1 MFKHLLIFCLFAA
14 FVVNLYSQDS
24 TRTDS
29 TRSVSSTTKTD
40 TTRIQNFIFSD
51 HNYLYVNKT
60 DPDTLTRRR
69 FLWYPAKSLEDI
81 LNYVP
86 GYYLYYMD
94 VGQLNPFSYNQY
106 NPRYTGVLRNG
117 RSINDMFD
125 GNADM
130 NLFSRN
136 EISEME
142 FSDGYRNSRY
152 DYTNTINVIQREL
165 YQFRPYTEI
174 SFFQDRYENLYF
186 DGNFHQNFSS
196 KLNFNFGITKHSYD
210 GHYDN
215 SAFDKWLGRFSLTF
229 APSNRLN
236 FFLKV
241 NYSMINR
248 ELNEGINPDTLNYGS
263 KEDLF
268 DAAKAVVFYDRQ
280 HERRERFDVDLG
292 GVLLAGKTS
301 FSKLQF
307 FVSNSLREYFQINN
321 LADPLS
327 VERRDVYHWINYG
340 VIAQQQF
347 KFRINKDITVISN
360 SEGEYSYL
368 IKQYNLGPNPVFSIS
383 GITDWNNGSIFL
395 KQDLSV
401 SYKGLLLAGYVSA
414 LSHDFPPISGSQ
426 KTIYMDAGGKAVYEN
441 KMNEITSYYFKGI
454 FNHRSNYFS
463 IASGIKSPV
472 VSFGSQ
478 FYYYRTNSYITPAS
492 LFIPDAV
499 VFRGVNNSLELKVF
513 KFRLSVNHSY
523 NFRNSANSFNPL
535 NSGRINLVF
544 EDNAFKN
551 KLEYKVGLTSRFW
564 SEYNALFY
572 NGNNNSLYY
581 SLGVNYDRTPI
592 KVPANATLD
601 FYISGKIGKATFGL
615 TLENILDRI
624 VYNTGLYPFM
634 DRGGFLNTISRFNI
648 TWNFFD

>member
-1 MFKHLLIFCLFAA
+1 MFKHLLIFCFFAA
-14 FVVNLYSQDS
+14 FVVNLFSQDS

-29 TRSVSSTTKTD
+29 TRTPRTTTKTD
-40 TTRIQNFIFSD
+40 TTRVQNFILSD
-51 HNYLYVNKT
+51 HNYLYINKT

-94 VGQLNPFSYNQY
+94 VGQLNPFTFNQFA
-106 NPRYTGVLRNG
+106 PHLTGVLRNG
-117 RSINDMFD
+117 RAINDMFD
-125 GNADM
+125 GYADM
-130 NLFSRN
+130 NLLSRN

-142 FSDGYRNSRY
+142 FSDGYNNNRY
-152 DYTNTINVIQREL
+152 DYKNTVNIIQREL
-165 YQFRPYTEI
+165 FQFRPYTEI

-186 DGNFHQNFSS
+186 DGNFHQNFFS

-210 GHYDN
+210 GHYTN
-215 SAFDKWLGRFSLTF
+215 SAFDKWLGRFNLTF

-241 NYSMINR
+241 NYSMIDR
-248 ELNEGINPDTLNYGS
+248 ELNEGINPDTVNFGS
-263 KEDLF
+263 KDDLF

-292 GVLLAGKTS
+292 GILLAGKIS

-307 FVSNSLREYFQINN
+307 FVSNSLREYFQIIN
-321 LADPLS
+321 LINPFS
-327 VERRDVYHWINYG
+327 SERRDVYHWINYG
-340 VIAQQQF
+340 VTAQQQF
-347 KFRINKDITVISN
+347 KFKVNNDLSVTSN

-368 IKQYNLGPNPVFSIS
+368 IRQIDQQVVSPSFHIY
-383 GITDWNNGSIFL
+383 NGSINLMQELSL
-395 KQDLSV
+395 KYRNLLV
-401 SYKGLLLAGYVSA
+401 SGFINAY
-414 LSHDFPPISGSQ
+414 SHDFPDNSDSRT
-426 KTIYMDAGGKAVYEN
+426 TIYLNAGGRAVYEN
-441 KMNEITSYYFKGI
+441 KLNENTKYRFKGTYNHRYDYFSFSGNI
-454 FNHRSNYFS
+454 FN
-463 IASGIKSPV
+463 PV
-472 VSFGSQ
+472 FNLGSE
-478 FYYYRTNSYITPAS
+478 FYYYAFNDVY
-492 LFIPDAV
+492 
-499 VFRGVNNSLELKVF
+499 RGINNKLELKVF
-513 KFRLSVNHSY
+513 KFRLSANHNY
-523 NFRNSANSFNPL
+523 NFRNSTNSTNPQ

-564 SEYNALFY
+564 SEYLAMFY
-572 NGNNNSLYY
+572 SGQLNTLYY
-581 SLGVNYDRTPI
+581 TTRGYYPNRNQL

>member
-1 MFKHLLIFCLFAA
+1 MFRYLLILCFFPVIA
-14 FVVNLYSQDS
+14 VSLYSQDS

-29 TRSVSSTTKTD
+29 TRTTRTTVNND
-40 TTRIQNFIFSD
+40 TTRIQNFILSD

-69 FLWYPAKSLEDI
+69 FLWYPAKSLEDV

-94 VGQLNPFSYNQY
+94 VGQLNPFTYNQF
-106 NPRYTGVLRNG
+106 NPSSNGVLRNG
-117 RSINDMFD
+117 RAINDMFD
-125 GNADM
+125 GYADM

-142 FSDGYRNSRY
+142 FSDGYNNNRY
-152 DYTNTINVIQREL
+152 DYENTINVIQREL
-165 YQFRPYTEI
+165 FQFRPYTEI

-186 DGNFHQNFSS
+186 DGNFHQNFFR

-210 GHYDN
+210 GHYTN
-215 SAFDKWLGRFSLTF
+215 SAFDKWLGRFNLTF

-248 ELNEGINPDTLNYGS
+248 ELNEGINPDTVNYGS

-321 LADPLS
+321 LLDPFS
-327 VERRDVYHWINYG
+327 VERRDVFHWINYG
-340 VIAQQQF
+340 VVAQQQF
-347 KFRINKDITVISN
+347 KFRVNKDLLVSSN

-368 IKQYNLGPNPVFSIS
+368 IRQINVGPDPVFTASPFIS
-383 GITDWNNGSIFL
+383 KTGSVYL
-395 KQDLSV
+395 MQELSV
-401 SYKGLLLAGYVSA
+401 KYKNLQLAGYINA
-414 LSHDFPPISGSQ
+414 FSHDFPDNSDSRT
-426 KTIYMDAGGKAVYEN
+426 TIYLNAGGRAAYEN
-441 KMNEITSYYFKGI
+441 KLNENISYRFKGTY
-454 FNHRSNYFS
+454 NHRYDYLSVAADIIN
-463 IASGIKSPV
+463 PV
-472 VSFGSQ
+472 ISLGSE
-478 FYYYRTNSYITPAS
+478 FYYHTVDGVY
-492 LFIPDAV
+492 
-499 VFRGVNNSLELKVF
+499 RGVNSKLELKVF
-513 KFRLSVNHSY
+513 KFRLSANHSY
-523 NFRNSANSFNPL
+523 NFRNSANTTIPQ

-551 KLEYKVGLTSRFW
+551 KLEYKVGLASRFW
-564 SEYNALFY
+564 SEYLAKFY
-572 NGNNNSLYY
+572 SGRLNTLYFNSRGYY
-581 SLGVNYDRTPI
+581 PARNQLV
-592 KVPANATLD
+592 VPANATLD

>member
-1 MFKHLLIFCLFAA
+1 M
-14 FVVNLYSQDS
+14 NLYSQDS

-29 TRSVSSTTKTD
+29 IKTDTTRTDWTNTSKTD
-40 TTRIQNFIFSD
+40 TTRIQNFILSD
-51 HNYLYVNKT
+51 HNYQYMNKL
-60 DPDTLTRRR
+60 DADTLTRRR

-94 VGQLNPFSYNQY
+94 VGQLNPFTFNQFSPY
-106 NPRYTGVLRNG
+106 STGVMRNG
-117 RSINDMFD
+117 RTVNDMFD
-125 GNADM
+125 GSADL

-136 EISEME
+136 EISEIE
-142 FSDGYRNSRY
+142 FSDGYKNNRY
-152 DYTNTINVIQREL
+152 DYENTINIVQREL
-165 YQFRPYTEI
+165 FQFRPYTEI

-186 DGNFHQNFSS
+186 DGNFHQNFFR

-210 GHYDN
+210 GHYTN
-215 SAFDKWLGRFSLTF
+215 SAFDKWLGRFNLTF

-248 ELNEGINPDTLNYGS
+248 ELNEGIDPDTVNYGS

-268 DAAKAVVFYDRQ
+268 DVAKAVVIYDRQ
-280 HERRERFDVDLG
+280 HERRERFDIDLG

-307 FVSNSLREYFQINN
+307 FVSNSLREYFQVNN
-321 LADPLS
+321 LIDPFS

-340 VIAQQQF
+340 VVAQQEF
-347 KFRINKDITVISN
+347 KFRVNNDLIVTSN

-368 IKQYNLGPNPVFSIS
+368 IKRLHIGPNPVFTANTSNIEK
-383 GITDWNNGSIFL
+383 GSIYL
-395 KQDLSV
+395 KQELSV
-401 SYKGLLLAGYVSA
+401 KYKNILLAGYINA
-414 LSHDFPPISGSQ
+414 FSHDFPDNSDSRT
-426 KTIYMDAGGKAVYEN
+426 TIYLNAGGRAVYEN
-441 KMNEITSYYFKGI
+441 KLNENTLYRFKGTY
-454 FNHRSNYFS
+454 NHRYDYLSISADISN
-463 IASGIKSPV
+463 PV
-472 VSFGSQ
+472 VSLGSE
-478 FYYYRTNSYITPAS
+478 FYYYRANTYISEALLIIPGYDVYRGINSK
-492 LFIPDAV
+492 
-499 VFRGVNNSLELKVF
+499 LELKVF
-513 KFRLSVNHSY
+513 KFRLSANHSY
-523 NFRNSANSFNPL
+523 NFRNSTNSINPL

-551 KLEYKVGLTSRFW
+551 KLEYKVGLASRFW

-572 NGNNNSLYY
+572 SGAGNSLYY
-581 SLGVNYDRTPI
+581 VSGAYYSGRTPM
-592 KVPANATLD
+592 KVPANASLD
-601 FYISGKIGKATFGL
+601 FYVSGKIGKATFGL

>member
-1 MFKHLLIFCLFAA
+1 LFKHLLIFCFFAA
-14 FVVNLYSQDS
+14 FVVNLFSQDS

-29 TRSVSSTTKTD
+29 TRTPRTTTKTD
-40 TTRIQNFIFSD
+40 TTRVQNFILSD
-51 HNYLYVNKT
+51 HNYLYINKT

-94 VGQLNPFSYNQY
+94 VGQLNPFTFNQFA
-106 NPRYTGVLRNG
+106 PHLTGVLRNG
-117 RSINDMFD
+117 RAINDMFD
-125 GNADM
+125 GYADM
-130 NLFSRN
+130 NLLSRN

-142 FSDGYRNSRY
+142 FSDGYNNNRY
-152 DYTNTINVIQREL
+152 DYKNTVNIIQREL
-165 YQFRPYTEI
+165 FQFRPYTEI

-186 DGNFHQNFSS
+186 DGNFHQNFFS

-210 GHYDN
+210 GHYTN
-215 SAFDKWLGRFSLTF
+215 SAFDKWLGRFNLTF

-241 NYSMINR
+241 NYSMIDR
-248 ELNEGINPDTLNYGS
+248 ELNEGINPDTVNFGS
-263 KEDLF
+263 KDDLF

-292 GVLLAGKTS
+292 GILLAGKIS

-307 FVSNSLREYFQINN
+307 FVSNSLREYFQIIN
-321 LADPLS
+321 LINPFS
-327 VERRDVYHWINYG
+327 SERRDVYHWINYG
-340 VIAQQQF
+340 VTAQQQF
-347 KFRINKDITVISN
+347 KFKVNNDLSVTSN

-368 IKQYNLGPNPVFSIS
+368 IRQIDQQVVSPSFHIY
-383 GITDWNNGSIFL
+383 NGSINLMQELSL
-395 KQDLSV
+395 KYRNLLV
-401 SYKGLLLAGYVSA
+401 SGFINAY
-414 LSHDFPPISGSQ
+414 SHDFPDNSDSRT
-426 KTIYMDAGGKAVYEN
+426 TIYLNAGGRAVYEN
-441 KMNEITSYYFKGI
+441 KLNENTKYRFKGTYNHRYDYFSFSGNI
-454 FNHRSNYFS
+454 FN
-463 IASGIKSPV
+463 PV
-472 VSFGSQ
+472 FNLGSE
-478 FYYYRTNSYITPAS
+478 FYYYAFNDVY
-492 LFIPDAV
+492 
-499 VFRGVNNSLELKVF
+499 RGINNKLELKVF
-513 KFRLSVNHSY
+513 KFRLSANHNY
-523 NFRNSANSFNPL
+523 NFRNSTNSTNPQ

-564 SEYNALFY
+564 SEYLAMFY
-572 NGNNNSLYY
+572 SGQLNTLYY
-581 SLGVNYDRTPI
+581 TTRGYYPNRNQL